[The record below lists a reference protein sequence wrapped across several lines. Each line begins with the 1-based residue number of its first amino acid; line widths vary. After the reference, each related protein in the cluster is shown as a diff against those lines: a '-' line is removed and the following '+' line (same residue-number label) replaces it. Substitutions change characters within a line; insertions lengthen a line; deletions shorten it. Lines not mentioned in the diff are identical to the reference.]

1 MLNNA
6 FAVDLAHP
14 QSNFSTAFRQG
25 MYKSRIPVFE
35 RKLNIVYGN
44 RTELPVCEEKPRVMG
59 MK

>member
-6 FAVDLAHP
+6 FAIDLPHP
-14 QSNFSTAFRQG
+14 YSNFSVAFKQG
-25 MYKSRIPVFE
+25 QYKWLIPVFE

-44 RTELPVCEEKPRVMG
+44 RTELPVCEEKPLVMG